1 MHKQLSRFAVCGVL
15 VIPLALTAACSETSQ
30 QDRAVLEGLV
40 ARTTKAMEDAAR
52 AAVQFNAMQKSLEA
66 STAEAKAEAARAA
79 DLATEAL
86 KFARAADKSAAA
98 AALSE
103 GRTSVE
109 VMVLLGSKDGAL
121 VFQPSTLMFDTGK
134 LYTLVLKNP
143 SNVTHGFSA
152 RGFARAVWTDKLRM
166 NGGEFTGPI
175 REFTVPPGGKVEWS
189 FVPVQ
194 PGTFDL
200 ECPLPGH
207 VEASMKG
214 SVLIR

>member
-1 MHKQLSRFAVCGVL
+1 MHKQLSRLAVCGVL

-52 AAVQFNAMQKSLEA
+52 AAVQYNAMQKSLEA

-79 DLATEAL
+79 DVATEAL
-86 KFARAADKSAAA
+86 MFARAADKSAAA
-98 AALSE
+98 LSE
-103 GRTSVE
+103 AEPAVE
-109 VMVLLGSKDGAL
+109 VPVLLGSKDGAL
-121 VFQPSTLMFDTGK
+121 EFQTSTLMFDTGK
-134 LYTLVLKNP
+134 LYMLVLENP

-152 RGFARAVWTDKLRM
+152 IGFARAVWTDKLLM

-175 REFTVPPGGKVEWS
+175 HEFTVPPGGKVEWS

-194 PGTFDL
+194 PGTYDL
-200 ECPLPGH
+200 ECSVPGH
-207 VEASMKG
+207 VEAGMKG
-214 SVLIR
+214 SVLIRR